1 MEDISKIMSRS
12 RLSSVPNVDCWT
24 ENDNP
29 TYEPMDRQQ
38 SEISTSIL
46 RPFRDTC
53 QQCGNGFFV
62 HFFITCN
69 CKANYCCSC
78 VALIH
83 ECTSCKEFL
92 GNTCLFTK
100 TKLFN
105 NKISMHKCIFQKEDE
120 SSKYSPS
127 LKTLL
132 YTDSVILYKE
142 ISSLLDIF
150 TENKLSEENSNYV
163 FYTIL
168 KKLNLVENNLL
179 IHYDRLFKDCLN
191 KTRNKV
197 KINMNYISNVTK
209 ITNYKNMK
217 DFGENINLFL
227 QEGQI
232 CSDRKKKTISVTQGY
247 NKKILYLKFLFTIV
261 VITTF
266 LTLIH
271 LFNI

>member
-1 MEDISKIMSRS
+1 MEEISKIIGRH
-12 RLSSVPNVDCWT
+12 RLSSEPIENWT
-24 ENDNP
+24 ENENL
-29 TYEPMDRQQ
+29 TYEPMERLQ
-38 SEISTSIL
+38 SVISTSIL
-46 RPFRDTC
+46 RPNRDTC
-53 QQCGNGFFV
+53 QKCLNGFFV
-62 HFFITCN
+62 HFFITCK
-69 CKANYCCSC
+69 CKATYCCSC

-92 GNTCLFTK
+92 GKECSFTK

-105 NKISMHKCIFQKEDE
+105 NRISMHKCIFQKEE
-120 SSKYSPS
+120 ENSKYSQS

-132 YTDSVILYKE
+132 YTDSVKLYKE

-168 KKLNLVENNLL
+168 NRLNLVENNLL
-179 IHYDRLFKDCLN
+179 IHYDRLFEDCLN
-191 KTRNKV
+191 KTKNKV

-209 ITNYKNMK
+209 ITSYRNKK

-247 NKKILYLKFLFTIV
+247 NRKILYLKILFTIV

-266 LTLIH
+266 LILIH
-271 LFNI
+271 LFNL

>member
-12 RLSSVPNVDCWT
+12 RLSSVPNVESWT

-29 TYEPMDRQQ
+29 TYEPMERQQ

-53 QQCGNGFFV
+53 QKCLNGFFV

-92 GNTCLFTK
+92 GNNCSFTK

-120 SSKYSPS
+120 NSTYSPS

-132 YTDSVILYKE
+132 YTDSVINYKE

-150 TENKLSEENSNYV
+150 TENKLNEENSNYV

-168 KKLNLVENNLL
+168 RKLNLIENNLL
-179 IHYDRLFKDCLN
+179 IHYDDLFKDCLN
-191 KTRNKV
+191 KTRNKM
-197 KINMNYISNVTK
+197 KINMNYISNITK
-209 ITNYKNMK
+209 ISNYKNIK
-217 DFGENINLFL
+217 VFGENINIFL

-232 CSDRKKKTISVTQGY
+232 NSDRKKKTISETQGY
-247 NKKILYLKFLFTIV
+247 NEKILYLKFLFTVV

-271 LFNI
+271 LFDM